1 LTNALISLSAFKNKW
16 EDDGMNKHWAVI
28 TISLAFLIS
37 MVAGSVPLIN
47 AQSTSNIVISSDGSP
62 SGATSIVR
70 SGNIYT
76 LTANI
81 SGNLQV
87 QKSGI
92 VIDGAGYSVNQGGI
106 DLSNGIGQNPTR
118 STIFNVT
125 IENLYIE
132 SGGIGTNGGGNNT
145 FYNDYIPSIQFLGNC
160 INNNITFCT
169 VGAISFDYGG
179 NATMTENNI
188 TGNILVW
195 LSNGGIADRNY
206 WSDYLTKYPNATEID
221 NSGIGNQPYVYAIV
235 ETRTPI
241 VYQDNHPLMNPVAV
255 PLGSNPLCT
264 QTPTLTTTQLPT
276 INTGAEPPK
285 TEPLPTM
292 IVGAALLLVVLS
304 VIAGLLVYFKKHKS
318 SLVRNL
324 D

>member
-1 LTNALISLSAFKNKW
+1 
-16 EDDGMNKHWAVI
+16 
-28 TISLAFLIS
+28 
-37 MVAGSVPLIN
+37 
-47 AQSTSNIVISSDGSP
+47 
-62 SGATSIVR
+62 
-70 SGNIYT
+70 
-76 LTANI
+76 
-81 SGNLQV
+81 
-87 QKSGI
+87 
-92 VIDGAGYSVNQGGI
+92 
-106 DLSNGIGQNPTR
+106 
-118 STIFNVT
+118 
-125 IENLYIE
+125 
-132 SGGIGTNGGGNNT
+132 
-145 FYNDYIPSIQFLGNC
+145 
-160 INNNITFCT
+160 
-169 VGAISFDYGG
+169 
-179 NATMTENNI
+179 MTENNI